1 MDNDELQE
9 EQVKKFIKEYGPWIV
24 AGLVIG
30 LGSMFTWRNYQAAQ
44 DSAAQAKTSAYEQ
57 VLEQL
62 QSSDGLANTEFANTA
77 LTEFEGS
84 SYAAL
89 TRMQLAAIAVNDGD
103 LDEAAQLL
111 SMAIKETSR
120 VELQSLISLRLARVE
135 IARGEFE
142 LAQKA
147 LANVANDGFT
157 ALKKEVE
164 GDLLFA
170 QGQLSAAKTAYAQA
184 IGLSASG
191 ANPFLQMKLDN
202 LAAN

>member
-24 AGLVIG
+24 AGLVVG
-30 LGSMFTWRNYQAAQ
+30 LGSMFTWRNYQTAQ
-44 DSAAQAKTSAYEQ
+44 DTAAQARTSAYEQ

-62 QSSDGLANTEFANTA
+62 QSSEGLANTDFANEVLA
-77 LTEFEGS
+77 EFEGS

-89 TRMQLAAIAVNDGD
+89 TRMQLAGKAVNDGD

-111 SMAIKETSR
+111 AMAVQETSR
-120 VELQSLISLRLARVE
+120 VELKSLISLRLARVE

-142 LAQKA
+142 GAQKA
-147 LANVANDGFT
+147 LATVTNKGFT

-170 QGQLSAAKTAYAQA
+170 QGNHSAAKAAYAQA
-184 IGLSASG
+184 MALSASG
-191 ANPFLQMKLDN
+191 ANPLLQMKLDN

>member
-30 LGSMFTWRNYQAAQ
+30 LGSMFTWRNYQASQ

-62 QSSDGLANTEFANTA
+62 QSSEGLANTDFANDVLA
-77 LTEFEGS
+77 EFEGS

-89 TRMQLAAIAVNDGD
+89 TRLQLAGKAVNDGD

-111 SMAIKETSR
+111 TMAANETSR

-142 LAQKA
+142 RAQKA
-147 LANVANDGFT
+147 LAKVDNQGFS
-157 ALKKEVE
+157 ALKKEIE

-170 QGQLSAAKTAYAQA
+170 QGQLGAAKTAYAQA
-184 IGLSASG
+184 LSMSASG
-191 ANPFLQMKLDN
+191 ANPYLQMKLDN